1 VFALVPSVTARL
13 RRSGDPVAAPISRL
27 LLVLLGVQLL
37 LGVGSYLARFSPLW
51 IPGEQL
57 TVIGLPV
64 AHRLVGS
71 LILAAVVALA
81 VRASGAVAN
90 PERADGVATG
100 PTPGESRSS
109 HAAAYATQEAI
120 SWSPRR

>member
-1 VFALVPSVTARL
+1 VPIVTARL
-13 RRSGDPVAAPISRL
+13 RRSGDAVAAPISRL
-27 LLVLLGVQLL
+27 LLILLGVQLL

-90 PERADGVATG
+90 PERADGIAAR
-100 PTPGESRSS
+100 PDHGESRPSRV
-109 HAAAYATQEAI
+109 AAYNAEAI

>member
-1 VFALVPSVTARL
+1 VTARL
-13 RRSGDPVAAPISRL
+13 RRSGDAVAAPISRL
-27 LLVLLGVQLL
+27 LLALLGVQLL

-64 AHRLVGS
+64 VHRLVGS
-71 LILAAVVALA
+71 LILAATVALA
-81 VRASGAVAN
+81 VRASGVVAN
-90 PERADGVATG
+90 PAPADGAATAPG
-100 PTPGESRSS
+100 PRESRPGPL
-109 HAAAYATQEAI
+109 EAPAGAESI

>member
-1 VFALVPSVTARL
+1 MFALVPIVTARL
-13 RRSGDPVAAPISRL
+13 RRGGDAVAVPISRL
-27 LLVLLGVQLL
+27 LLILLGVQLL

-81 VRASGAVAN
+81 VRASGTVAN
-90 PERADGVATG
+90 PERADGFATG
-100 PTPGESRSS
+100 PNAGESRPS
-109 HAAAYATQEAI
+109 HVAAYAAQEAI